1 MKYTVKLSKEEFEW
15 LNTFDE
21 NFHSALIK
29 IKSGC
34 ISHKELKSE
43 HKEIL
48 AKLED
53 LSSQIDGLK
62 RY

>member
-1 MKYTVKLSKEEFEW
+1 MKYTVKLSKEEFDW
-15 LNTFDE
+15 LITFDE
-21 NFHSALIK
+21 NFHSALVK

-34 ISHKELKSE
+34 TSHKELKSE
-43 HKEIL
+43 HKEMI

-53 LSSQIDGLK
+53 LESQIEQLK